1 MSENMQIQ
9 QLDPVVEFFSPLAKD
24 TRVSV
29 NALIQVVVG
38 KLQQA
43 KGNQPVQPEELIQY
57 AALCQ
62 NAGLNP
68 VTTEVSPLVQRGRI
82 SLIIGVDGWTRIA
95 RTDPNFDGI
104 EFKFSEE
111 TVRVGNNEVPKYID
125 TYVYFKNR
133 SHASFWRTSFNEARR
148 DTSPVWTSM
157 PLQMLQNRATTNA
170 IKRAF
175 GLSGFVDSEDA
186 QYIQEQ
192 ENTNNQISLI
202 KKPVKKTG
210 AEKIREALIN
220 KQASNHQTLE
230 QEQHAEVVPAK
241 TNEVQL

>member
-1 MSENMQIQ
+1 MQHQ
-9 QLDPVVEFFSPLAKD
+9 NDPVVEFFTPLAHD
-24 TRVSV
+24 SRVSV

-43 KGNQPVQPEELIQY
+43 KGNQPVQPDELVQY

-68 VTTEVSPLVQRGRI
+68 VTTEVSPLVQKGRI

-104 EFKFSEE
+104 EFKFAEE
-111 TVRVGNNEVPKYID
+111 MVKVGNHEVPKYID

-133 SHASFWRTSFNEARR
+133 SHASFWRTPYDEARR
-148 DTSPVWTSM
+148 DSSPVWSSM

-175 GLSGFVDSEDA
+175 GLSGFVDSEDV
-186 QYIQEQ
+186 QYIKEQ
-192 ENTNNQISLI
+192 ENNKLPLNIETPI
-202 KKPVKKTG
+202 KKLKKTG
-210 AEKIREALIN
+210 AEKMREALIN
-220 KQASNHQTLE
+220 KQSSNPQALE
-230 QEQHAEVVPAK
+230 QEQQIEVVQTKAS
-241 TNEVQL
+241 EIQL